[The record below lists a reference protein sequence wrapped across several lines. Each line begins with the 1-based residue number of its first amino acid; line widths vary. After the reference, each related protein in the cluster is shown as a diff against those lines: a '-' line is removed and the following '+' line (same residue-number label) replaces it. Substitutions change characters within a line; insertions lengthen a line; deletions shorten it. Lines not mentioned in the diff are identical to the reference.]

1 MREWKSQSHVKMVL
15 QISHCVQPK
24 VPKEG
29 DVRKFEKGG
38 REDPPGAVQPVGSRI
53 GGGTCDVGPCSPVS
67 EYSTEVQRGQHG
79 RVSEGQICDTKSIVN
94 TWGGRGTSRGSIFG
108 HAVTVLARWV

>member
-1 MREWKSQSHVKMVL
+1 MREWKKPIAREMVL

-79 RVSEGQICDTKSIVN
+79 RFLKGKSAIRIHREYL
-94 TWGGRGTSRGSIFG
+94 GRTRNFTGFDFG